1 MTIQSPEF
9 IAEIGVNHG
18 GDIKLAHEYLEALA
32 SAGGTIAKFQTYK
45 AEKLVTPDAKAYWD
59 TGSEATL
66 NQIDLFRRF
75 DSLDI
80 DDYKNLA
87 SHCKDL
93 GLEFMTTCFDLDS
106 LSELHSS
113 LDRIKI
119 ASADITNFQLLLE
132 ISKLGKPVLLST
144 GAATMS
150 EVGQAVEILGSKSK
164 DITLLHCVLN
174 YPTKLENANIGR
186 IRVLKES
193 FPNFKIGYSDHTTPT
208 KNHEV
213 QIAAW
218 LCGAQIIEKHFTL
231 NKNLIGNDHYHS
243 YDPTDLI
250 EFISLT
256 RKFSGIIHYNEL
268 NFLDLQM
275 SARAQARRGIYFTKD
290 IQSGTK
296 IKSEDLISLRPV
308 GKTPASEY
316 LKYVGKELTAD
327 VRAGTQPIIQDFKD
341 C

>member
-1 MTIQSPEF
+1 MKIQPPEF

-18 GDIKLAHEYLEALA
+18 GDVRIAHEYVEALA

-66 NQIDLFRRF
+66 NQIDLFRRY
-75 DSLDI
+75 DSLNI

-87 SHCKDL
+87 SHCKEL

-106 LSELHSS
+106 LCELHSS

-119 ASADITNFQLLLE
+119 ASADITNFQLLRE

-144 GAATMS
+144 GAATFA
-150 EVGQAVEILGSKSK
+150 EVEQAVGILGGDYL

-174 YPTKLENANIGR
+174 YPTKIENANIGR
-186 IRVLKES
+186 IRALKDR
-193 FPNFKIGYSDHTTPT
+193 FPNFKIGYSDHTTPS

-218 LCGAQIIEKHFTL
+218 LTGAQVIEKHFTL

-243 YDPTDLI
+243 YDPADLN

-256 RKFSGIIHYNEL
+256 KKYTEILQFSEL
-268 NFLDLQM
+268 GFLNIQM
-275 SARAQARRGIYFTKD
+275 SAREQARRGLYFTRE
-290 IQSGTK
+290 IESGSTISSK
-296 IKSEDLISLRPV
+296 DLICLRPV
-308 GKTPASEY
+308 GQTPASEY
-316 LKYVGKELTAD
+316 FNYIGKELKSN
-327 VRAGTQPIIQDFKD
+327 VHSGSQPTRTDIKD
-341 C
+341 S

>member
-1 MTIQSPEF
+1 
-9 IAEIGVNHG
+9 
-18 GDIKLAHEYLEALA
+18 
-32 SAGGTIAKFQTYK
+32 
-45 AEKLVTPDAKAYWD
+45 
-59 TGSEATL
+59 
-66 NQIDLFRRF
+66 
-75 DSLDI
+75 
-80 DDYKNLA
+80 
-87 SHCKDL
+87 
-93 GLEFMTTCFDLDS
+93 
-106 LSELHSS
+106 
-113 LDRIKI
+113 
-119 ASADITNFQLLLE
+119 
-132 ISKLGKPVLLST
+132 LLST
-144 GAATMS
+144 GAATIS
-150 EVGQAVEILGSKSK
+150 EVGRAVEILGNNNNK

-174 YPTKLENANIGR
+174 YPTKIENANIGR

-193 FPNFKIGYSDHTTPT
+193 FPNFKIGYSDHTSPT

-256 RKFSGIIHYNEL
+256 RKFSGMINYNEL

-275 SARAQARRGIYFTKD
+275 SAREQARRGLYFTKD

-296 IKSEDLISLRPV
+296 IKAEDLISLRPV

-316 LKYVGKELTAD
+316 LKYVGKELTTD
-327 VRAGTQPIIQDFKD
+327 VRAGTQPVIQDLKD
-341 C
+341 F